1 MFSAERGDYSCKKA
15 SCPQLMCFSTYSSFA
30 AKALQFNIL
39 ESALT
44 GIEAAMNKTFV
55 AHDAVNSASRTYFQA
70 LSAVTLA
77 EAMDTF
83 QAITTIT
90 LPVNV
95 IRREITKLTT

>member
-15 SCPQLMCFSTYSSFA
+15 LCPQLMCFSTYSSFT

-55 AHDAVNSASRTYFQA
+55 AHDAVNSASRAYFQA
-70 LSAVTLA
+70 LSAVTPA

-95 IRREITKLTT
+95 F